1 MATEIKNAS
10 SLKLQFNKGL
20 GSNGKAQISSKT
32 FSNLKENAT
41 VDDPRDDISE
51 DEVIS
56 AMNLILEKNIF
67 SPDNVDLKE
76 AVKAKVI
83 QTETTEFDLK
93 A

>member
-1 MATEIKNAS
+1 MTNELSTIIAN
-10 SLKLQFNKGL
+10 
-20 GSNGKAQISSKT
+20 
-32 FSNLKENAT
+32 
-41 VDDPRDDISE
+41 V
-51 DEVIS
+51 
-56 AMNLILEKNIF
+56 NIF

>member
-1 MATEIKNAS
+1 MET
-10 SLKLQFNKGL
+10 SLKLVMTFKSAGD
-20 GSNGKAQISSKT
+20 KT
-32 FSNLKENAT
+32 VNLT

-67 SPDNVDLKE
+67 SPDNVDLKD

>member
-1 MATEIKNAS
+1 MET
-10 SLKLQFNKGL
+10 SLKLVMTFKSEGD
-20 GSNGKAQISSKT
+20 KT
-32 FSNLKENAT
+32 VNLT
-41 VDDPRDDISE
+41 IDDPRDDISE
-51 DEVIS
+51 AEVIS

>member
-1 MATEIKNAS
+1 MET
-10 SLKLQFNKGL
+10 SLKLVMTFKSEGD
-20 GSNGKAQISSKT
+20 KT
-32 FSNLKENAT
+32 VNLT
-41 VDDPRDDISE
+41 IDDPRDDISE
-51 DEVIS
+51 TEVIS
-56 AMNLILEKNIF
+56 AMNLILDKNIF

>member
-1 MATEIKNAS
+1 MET
-10 SLKLQFNKGL
+10 SLKLVMTFKSAGD
-20 GSNGKAQISSKT
+20 KT
-32 FSNLKENAT
+32 VNLT

-67 SPDNVDLKE
+67 SPYNVDLKE
-76 AVKAKVI
+76 TVKAKVI

>member
-1 MATEIKNAS
+1 MET
-10 SLKLQFNKGL
+10 SLKLVMTFKSAGD
-20 GSNGKAQISSKT
+20 KT
-32 FSNLKENAT
+32 VNLT

-51 DEVIS
+51 DDVIS

>member
-1 MATEIKNAS
+1 MET
-10 SLKLQFNKGL
+10 SLKLVMTFKSAGD
-20 GSNGKAQISSKT
+20 KT
-32 FSNLKENAT
+32 VNLT

-51 DEVIS
+51 DDVIS
-56 AMNLILEKNIF
+56 AMNLIIKKNIF

>member
-1 MATEIKNAS
+1 MET
-10 SLKLQFNKGL
+10 SLKLVMTFKSEGD
-20 GSNGKAQISSKT
+20 KT
-32 FSNLKENAT
+32 VNLT
-41 VDDPRDDISE
+41 IDDPRDDISE
-51 DEVIS
+51 AEVIS
-56 AMNLILEKNIF
+56 AMNLILDKNIF

>member
-1 MATEIKNAS
+1 MET
-10 SLKLQFNKGL
+10 SLKLVMTFKSAGD
-20 GSNGKAQISSKT
+20 KT
-32 FSNLKENAT
+32 VNLT

-56 AMNLILEKNIF
+56 AMNLLLDKNIF
-67 SPDNVDLKE
+67 SRDNVDLKE

>member
-1 MATEIKNAS
+1 MET
-10 SLKLQFNKGL
+10 SLKLVMTFKSEGD
-20 GSNGKAQISSKT
+20 KT
-32 FSNLKENAT
+32 VNLT
-41 VDDPRDDISE
+41 IDDPRDDISE
-51 DEVIS
+51 TEVIS
-56 AMNLILEKNIF
+56 AINLILDKNIF

>member
-1 MATEIKNAS
+1 MET
-10 SLKLQFNKGL
+10 SLKLVMTFKSAGD
-20 GSNGKAQISSKT
+20 KT
-32 FSNLKENAT
+32 VNLT

-51 DEVIS
+51 DDVIS

-76 AVKAKVI
+76 TVKAKVI

>member
-1 MATEIKNAS
+1 MET
-10 SLKLQFNKGL
+10 SLKLVMTFKSAGD
-20 GSNGKAQISSKT
+20 KT
-32 FSNLKENAT
+32 VNLT

-51 DEVIS
+51 DDVIS

-83 QTETTEFDLK
+83 KTETTEFDLK

>member
-1 MATEIKNAS
+1 MET
-10 SLKLQFNKGL
+10 SLKLVMTFKSEGD
-20 GSNGKAQISSKT
+20 KT
-32 FSNLKENAT
+32 VNLT

>member
-1 MATEIKNAS
+1 MET
-10 SLKLQFNKGL
+10 SLKLVMTFKSAGD
-20 GSNGKAQISSKT
+20 KT
-32 FSNLKENAT
+32 VNLT

-51 DEVIS
+51 AEVIS

-83 QTETTEFDLK
+83 QTETTEFDLQ

>member
-1 MATEIKNAS
+1 MET
-10 SLKLQFNKGL
+10 SLKLVMTFKSAGD
-20 GSNGKAQISSKT
+20 KT
-32 FSNLKENAT
+32 VNLT

-83 QTETTEFDLK
+83 QTETTEFDLQV
-93 A
+93 

>member
-1 MATEIKNAS
+1 MET
-10 SLKLQFNKGL
+10 SLKLVMTFKSAGD
-20 GSNGKAQISSKT
+20 KT
-32 FSNLKENAT
+32 VNLT

-76 AVKAKVI
+76 TVKAKVI

>member
-1 MATEIKNAS
+1 MET
-10 SLKLQFNKGL
+10 SLKLVMTFK
-20 GSNGKAQISSKT
+20 SARDKT
-32 FSNLKENAT
+32 VNLT

-51 DEVIS
+51 DDVIS

>member
-1 MATEIKNAS
+1 MET
-10 SLKLQFNKGL
+10 SLKLVMTFKSAGD
-20 GSNGKAQISSKT
+20 KT
-32 FSNLKENAT
+32 VNLT

-51 DEVIS
+51 AEVIS

>member
-1 MATEIKNAS
+1 MTFKSA
-10 SLKLQFNKGL
+10 GD
-20 GSNGKAQISSKT
+20 KT
-32 FSNLKENAT
+32 VNLT

>member
-1 MATEIKNAS
+1 MET
-10 SLKLQFNKGL
+10 SLKLVMTFKSAGD
-20 GSNGKAQISSKT
+20 KT
-32 FSNLKENAT
+32 VNLT
-41 VDDPRDDISE
+41 VDDPRDDINE
-51 DEVIS
+51 AEVIS

-83 QTETTEFDLK
+83 QTETTEFDLQ

>member
-1 MATEIKNAS
+1 MET
-10 SLKLQFNKGL
+10 SLKLVMTFKSAGD
-20 GSNGKAQISSKT
+20 KT
-32 FSNLKENAT
+32 VNLT

>member
-1 MATEIKNAS
+1 MTFKS
-10 SLKLQFNKGL
+10 TGD
-20 GSNGKAQISSKT
+20 KT
-32 FSNLKENAT
+32 VNLT

>member
-1 MATEIKNAS
+1 MET
-10 SLKLQFNKGL
+10 SLKLVMTFKSAGD
-20 GSNGKAQISSKT
+20 KT
-32 FSNLKENAT
+32 VNLA

>member
-1 MATEIKNAS
+1 MET
-10 SLKLQFNKGL
+10 SLKLVMTFKSEGD
-20 GSNGKAQISSKT
+20 KT
-32 FSNLKENAT
+32 VNLT
-41 VDDPRDDISE
+41 IDDPRDDISE
-51 DEVIS
+51 TEVIS
-56 AMNLILEKNIF
+56 ARNLILDKNIF

>member
-1 MATEIKNAS
+1 MET
-10 SLKLQFNKGL
+10 SLKFLMTFKSAGD
-20 GSNGKAQISSKT
+20 KT
-32 FSNLKENAT
+32 VNLT